1 MLYSVGNEICSL
13 QCGNTEGR
21 TTGITV
27 MKQADVI
34 IYGTKLLVKCKLFSI
49 FKRRKTSGFISKGW
63 NSKAAL
69 CHCFSSAIL
78 FRLIQLHATVP
89 SQRFSSS

>member
-34 IYGTKLLVKCKLFSI
+34 IIYGTKLLVKRKLFSL
-49 FKRRKTSGFISKGW
+49 FKRRKTSGFISKG
-63 NSKAAL
+63 
-69 CHCFSSAIL
+69 
-78 FRLIQLHATVP
+78 
-89 SQRFSSS
+89 